1 MGMVNGGT
9 ISRVEESV
17 VVDQVANFARKLEE
31 GKRGLAL
38 GGLVSMMSQSV

>member
-9 ISRVEESV
+9 ISRVKEGV

-31 GKRGLAL
+31 GKRL
-38 GGLVSMMSQSV
+38 GGNWRWGVW